1 MRNVSPRAPDVNCAT
16 LERRPRW
23 AAIPA
28 VLLPL
33 LGLLILILAT
43 ACGSGNGHSSRPD
56 GGAFLVLA
64 VGALVVALLLLNA
77 VSKLMGQ
84 VFDLTMNL
92 LKAVA
97 TVGFT
102 VAVVVAAVI
111 LAVMAAA
118 SSP

>member
-16 LERRPRW
+16 LERPPRL

-33 LGLLILILAT
+33 LALLILILAT
-43 ACGSGNGHSSRPD
+43 ACGNGGGHPSTFH

-64 VGALVVALLLLNA
+64 IGALVVAVLLLSA
-77 VSKLMGQ
+77 VSRLMGQ
-84 VFDLTMNL
+84 IFDLTMNL
-92 LKAVA
+92 LKVIA

-111 LAVMAAA
+111 LAVMAAMSTA
-118 SSP
+118 

>member
-1 MRNVSPRAPDVNCAT
+1 MQNVSPRAPDVNCAT
-16 LERRPRW
+16 LDRPRRS
-23 AAIPA
+23 AVIPA

-33 LGLLILILAT
+33 LAVLILVLAT
-43 ACGSGNGHSSRPD
+43 ACGSGNSPRQG

-77 VSKLMGQ
+77 VAKLMGQ
-84 VFDLTMNL
+84 IFELTMNL
-92 LKAVA
+92 LKAIA

-111 LAVMAAA
+111 LAVMAATT
-118 SSP
+118 S

>member
-1 MRNVSPRAPDVNCAT
+1 V
-16 LERRPRW
+16 
-23 AAIPA
+23 IPA

-33 LGLLILILAT
+33 LAVLLLILAT
-43 ACGSGNGHSSRPD
+43 ACGSGDGQSSRPN

-84 VFDLTMNL
+84 MFDLTMNL
-92 LKAVA
+92 LKAIA

-102 VAVVVAAVI
+102 VAVVVAAVV
-111 LAVMAAA
+111 LAVMAATA
-118 SSP
+118 SP